1 MLPALTW
8 NFRLGVRA
16 IGKAAATP
24 FTFHF
29 SSPSSPRPAFH
40 HLPPPLR
47 SIAELKLDPPSPL
60 TRSLGI
66 GGCPWGACAFR
77 SAPRPRLRG
86 LPSRSSPTTSSA
98 PSRGRRTPFTGL
110 PTNEPTYEPT
120 PRDSHSKF
128 TTSLDPC
135 PALPES
141 LLFVPLPFFQ
151 ILRVPVET
159 RARLSC
165 RAHMRRQTF
174 QLRLDYQLGQD
185 CNLAFGLRAI
195 HFGARDIF

>member
-120 PRDSHSKF
+120 PRDSHSK
-128 TTSLDPC
+128 
-135 PALPES
+135 EG
-141 LLFVPLPFFQ
+141 
-151 ILRVPVET
+151 RRKKEEGRRG
-159 RARLSC
+159 RARARRRACCLFPFRSFKSCVCQWRLARVCHVVRTCVDRLSS
-165 RAHMRRQTF
+165 
-174 QLRLDYQLGQD
+174 LG
-185 CNLAFGLRAI
+185 
-195 HFGARDIF
+195 